1 MIRGIAL
8 CLALVASASAA
19 LARFDVQEIETAA
32 GLSVWL
38 VEDHS
43 IPIVTL
49 EAAFLGGASLDPEG
63 KEGATRLAMSLLDEG
78 AGDLDAVDFARARDM
93 LATRIGFGAS
103 RDSVSVS
110 LRTLTETLDASA
122 DLLHTAIHAPR
133 FDGDAVERARAQ
145 MLSSARFEETDPGA
159 IAGRALSAM
168 AFPDHPYG
176 RTIDGTVE
184 SMAALAVPDLRAA
197 LARVLVRD
205 RAHIS
210 IVGDVT
216 PEEAAA
222 LVDRLFAD
230 LPEAEVPLP
239 KPADIALDGGTTVID
254 LDVPQSLALF
264 SQPGLSREDP
274 DFFPAF
280 VMNHILGGG
289 GFSSR
294 LTQEV
299 RVERGLTYSVGTS
312 LSPRRYGPVLTGS
325 VASSNDTI
333 AEAIAVIRAEWARMA
348 AEGVTE
354 AELTAAKQYLTGAY
368 PLRFDRASRI
378 AGILVGLQARDLGQ
392 DYINTRNDMVDAV
405 TTDDIQ
411 RVAARLLDPDG
422 LHFVVVGRPEGL
434 APTQ

>member
-1 MIRGIAL
+1 MIRSVL
-8 CLALVASASAA
+8 TFALVCLGTAA
-19 LARFDVQEIETAA
+19 LARFDVQEIETEA

-49 EAAFLGGASLDPEG
+49 NAAFLGGSSLDPVG
-63 KEGATRLAMSLLDEG
+63 KEGAAVLAMGLLEEG
-78 AGDLDAVDFARARDM
+78 SGDLDAVAFARARDG
-93 LATRIGFGAS
+93 LASRFGFGAY

-110 LRTLTETLDASA
+110 LRTLTENLDASA
-122 DLLHTAIHAPR
+122 ELLHGAIHDPR
-133 FDGDAVERARAQ
+133 LDPVAVERVRGQ
-145 MLSSARFEETDPGA
+145 MLAGARSEETDPGA
-159 IAGRALSAM
+159 IAGKALASM

-176 RTIDGTVE
+176 RESDGTVE
-184 SMAALAVPDLRAA
+184 SIRSLTTDDLRAA
-197 LARVLVRD
+197 LDRVLVRD
-205 RAHIS
+205 RAFIS

-216 PEEAAA
+216 AEEASA

-230 LPEAEVPLP
+230 LPEATTPLP
-239 KPADIALDGGTTVID
+239 ERAEIALTGGVTVID
-254 LDVPQSLALF
+254 LDVPQSLAVF
-264 SQPGLSREDP
+264 GQEGLDRDDP

-299 RVERGLTYSVGTS
+299 RVERGLTYSIGTS

-325 VASSNDTI
+325 VASGNDTV
-333 AEAIAVIRAEWARMA
+333 AEAIDVVRAEWARMA
-348 AEGVTE
+348 EDGVTE

-368 PLRFDRASRI
+368 PLRFDSAGRI
-378 AGILVGLQARDLGQ
+378 AGILVGLQARGLEQ
-392 DYINTRNDMVDAV
+392 DYINTRNDKVEAV
-405 TTDDIQ
+405 TVDDIS
-411 RVAARLLDPDG
+411 RVAARLLDPER
-422 LHFVVVGRPEGL
+422 LHFVVVGRPDGL

>member
-19 LARFDVQEIETAA
+19 LARFDVQEIETEA

-78 AGDLDAVDFARARDM
+78 AGDLDAVDFARARDT

-110 LRTLTETLDASA
+110 
-122 DLLHTAIHAPR
+122 R
-133 FDGDAVERARAQ
+133 FDGEAVERARAQ

-184 SMAALAVPDLRAA
+184 SLAALAVPDLRAA

-239 KPADIALDGGTTVID
+239 QPADIALDGGTTVID

-294 LTQEV
+294 LTEEV

-411 RVAARLLDPDG
+411 RVAAQLLDPDG